1 MKLDDIEV
9 QAAYYGLAAFV
20 RQRKEACRPLPPEV
34 GRLYERLDKRIRL
47 SSTRHETCCGDED
60 PSRSQEETWIGSP
73 EAAQMLSWSKRQVQR
88 HADDL
93 GGRIIGGRWLFR
105 ESDVRDYAAE
115 RHGDG

>member
-1 MKLDDIEV
+1 
-9 QAAYYGLAAFV
+9 
-20 RQRKEACRPLPPEV
+20 
-34 GRLYERLDKRIRL
+34 
-47 SSTRHETCCGDED
+47 
-60 PSRSQEETWIGSP
+60 
-73 EAAQMLSWSKRQVQR
+73 MLSWSKRQVQR